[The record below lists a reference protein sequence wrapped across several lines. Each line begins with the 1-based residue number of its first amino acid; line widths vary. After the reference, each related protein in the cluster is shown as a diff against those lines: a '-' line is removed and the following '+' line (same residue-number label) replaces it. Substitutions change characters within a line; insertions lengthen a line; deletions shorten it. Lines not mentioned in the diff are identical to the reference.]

1 MIQMTT
7 HPVPTTI
14 GGPRTARHP
23 GLARRVVGGFY
34 LSMGG
39 VHVGIVAVDP
49 TVYRSFADAAY
60 LSFVRTG
67 WNEIFMADPR
77 MWGLALALGET
88 LLGTALLVGGGWGR
102 LGWIGVIGFHL
113 ALMLFGFGIWL
124 WCIPALALLV
134 PLARADWQRL
144 SPTTR
149 TGR

>member
-1 MIQMTT
+1 MIDMTT
-7 HPVPTTI
+7 RPVPTTI
-14 GGPRTARHP
+14 TARPRTGRHP

-49 TVYRSFADAAY
+49 AVYRSFADAA
-60 LSFVRTG
+60 
-67 WNEIFMADPR
+67 
-77 MWGLALALGET
+77 
-88 LLGTALLVGGGWGR
+88 
-102 LGWIGVIGFHL
+102 
-113 ALMLFGFGIWL
+113 

-144 SPTTR
+144 SSATS

>member
-1 MIQMTT
+1 MTT
-7 HPVPTTI
+7 RPVPTTI
-14 GGPRTARHP
+14 TARPRTARHP

-144 SPTTR
+144 STTTS